1 MSMRR
6 RSETIH
12 PPASGFL
19 SRSDPSRKMDK
30 RLKALRKK
38 VKHQREHNLD
48 NIKDWATMESQLG
61 VNRLYDRFD
70 KAADA
75 GNLEKAE
82 QIHQTL
88 QNKLQAHRE
97 TPRTFSGLKTARA
110 ARELKVRKRGGTVSR
125 KAGGKIMQGYKA
137 GGKV

>member
-1 MSMRR
+1 MSI
-6 RSETIH
+6 RSRPKTIH
-12 PPASGFL
+12 PKNPGYL
-19 SRSDPSRKMDK
+19 TRSDPSRKMDK

-38 VKHQREHNLD
+38 VKHQRSH
-48 NIKDWATMESQLG
+48 NIKNINDWATMESQLG

-82 QIHQTL
+82 EIHQIL

-97 TPRTFSGLKTARA
+97 TPRAARAARA
-110 ARELKVRKRGGTVSR
+110 ARELKVKKRKGGTVSR
-125 KAGGKIMQGYKA
+125 RGGGKIMQGYKA

>member
-1 MSMRR
+1 
-6 RSETIH
+6 
-12 PPASGFL
+12 
-19 SRSDPSRKMDK
+19 MDTK
-30 RLKALRKK
+30 LRVLRKK
-38 VKHQREHNLD
+38 VEHQRKHNIK

-97 TPRTFSGLKTARA
+97 TPRAARA
-110 ARELKVRKRGGTVSR
+110 ARELKVEKRKGGTVSR
-125 KAGGKIMQGYKA
+125 KSGGKIMQGYKA

>member
-19 SRSDPSRKMDK
+19 SRSDPSRKMDTK
-30 RLKALRKK
+30 LRVLRKK
-38 VKHQREHNLD
+38 VEHQRKHNIK

-97 TPRTFSGLKTARA
+97 TPRAARA
-110 ARELKVRKRGGTVSR
+110 ARELKVEKRKGGTVSR
-125 KAGGKIMQGYKA
+125 KSGGKIMQGYKA

>member
-1 MSMRR
+1 MSI
-6 RSETIH
+6 RSRPKTLH
-12 PPASGFL
+12 PKNPGYL
-19 SRSDPSRKMDK
+19 TRSDPSRKMDK

-61 VNRLYDRFD
+61 VNRLYDQFD

-88 QNKLQAHRE
+88 QNKIQAHRE
-97 TPRTFSGLKTARA
+97 TPKAARA

-125 KAGGKIMQGYKA
+125 RGGGKIMVGYKA

>member
-1 MSMRR
+1 MSMKR

-12 PPASGFL
+12 PPASGYL
-19 SRSDPSRKMDK
+19 SRSDPSRKMDTK
-30 RLKALRKK
+30 LRVLRKK
-38 VKHQREHNLD
+38 VEHQRKHNIK

-82 QIHQTL
+82 EIHQIL

-97 TPRTFSGLKTARA
+97 TPKAARA
-110 ARELKVRKRGGTVSR
+110 ARELKVKKRGGTVSR
-125 KAGGKIMQGYKA
+125 RGGGKIMVGYKA